1 MDAPKADTSIL
12 SQFLSWKKFPKK
24 SRKNWV
30 LENIH
35 LYFARSFSPSIS
47 SLAAVSSIRVNQE
60 QKRSAEGWKL
70 CNDAM
75 PVFKSLLRD
84 DKLVFNFSYLKFK
97 KFIDYYWI

>member
-12 SQFLSWKKFPKK
+12 CQFLSWKKFPKK

-75 PVFKSLLRD
+75 PEFKSLLRD
-84 DKLVFNFSYLKFK
+84 DKLAFNFSYLKFK